1 MQCFLM
7 NDLLNLERYS
17 EGWFFQ
23 IINDNLGYGQEEKIV
38 MLLINVNII
47 VFEDRIYYVCL
58 NNKDIVLS

>member
-7 NDLLNLERYS
+7 NVLLNLERYS

-23 IINDNLGYGQEEKIV
+23 IIIDNLGYGQEEKIV

-47 VFEDRIYYVCL
+47 VFEGRIYYVCL